1 MLISPLFPPILKE
14 KKQHGDL
21 PGRRVLPERFGPA
34 SFGRPE
40 KGKVTGMKN
49 FVITIARGYGSGGRS
64 IGRLLAKELNISFYN
79 REILRLA
86 SEKSGINESFFANAD
101 EKIRNTAL
109 FRAARGAY
117 GGELIPPDSDDFV
130 TNVNL
135 FNFQAKVIRELARE
149 ESCVIVGRCA
159 NYILKD
165 LDNVLRLYVYAPFD
179 YCVARAQELNPTLS
193 VEEVRKLVRR
203 TDKRRADYYQY
214 FTGKNWR
221 DVEYYDLCLNSSRFA
236 WNENGWEKCVSLV
249 RSYLNSMMG

>member
-14 KKQHGDL
+14 EEQHGDL
-21 PGRRVLPERFGPA
+21 PGKRVQPERSGPA
-34 SFGRPE
+34 FDGRPE

-64 IGRLLAKELNISFYN
+64 IGRMLARELNVSFYN

-101 EKIRNTAL
+101 EKLRKTVL

-179 YCVARAQELNPTLS
+179 
-193 VEEVRKLVRR
+193 
-203 TDKRRADYYQY
+203 
-214 FTGKNWR
+214 
-221 DVEYYDLCLNSSRFA
+221 
-236 WNENGWEKCVSLV
+236 
-249 RSYLNSMMG
+249 

>member
-1 MLISPLFPPILKE
+1 M
-14 KKQHGDL
+14 
-21 PGRRVLPERFGPA
+21 
-34 SFGRPE
+34 
-40 KGKVTGMKN
+40 
-49 FVITIARGYGSGGRS
+49 
-64 IGRLLAKELNISFYN
+64 
-79 REILRLA
+79 
-86 SEKSGINESFFANAD
+86 
-101 EKIRNTAL
+101 
-109 FRAARGAY
+109 
-117 GGELIPPDSDDFV
+117 
-130 TNVNL
+130 
-135 FNFQAKVIRELARE
+135 
-149 ESCVIVGRCA
+149 IVGRCA

-179 YCVARAQELNPTLS
+179 YCVARARELNPALS

>member
-1 MLISPLFPPILKE
+1 
-14 KKQHGDL
+14 
-21 PGRRVLPERFGPA
+21 
-34 SFGRPE
+34 
-40 KGKVTGMKN
+40 MKN

-179 YCVARAQELNPTLS
+179 YCVARARELNPTLS